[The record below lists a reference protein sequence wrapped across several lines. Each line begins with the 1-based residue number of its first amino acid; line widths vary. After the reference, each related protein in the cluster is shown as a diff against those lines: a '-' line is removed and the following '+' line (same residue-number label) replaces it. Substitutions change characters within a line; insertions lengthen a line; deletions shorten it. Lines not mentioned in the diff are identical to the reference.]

1 MNITSPDGIAY
12 ATTGDNLSIEDITA
26 AMATSIQDAFDDKV
40 NDTRQIQTFRWA
52 DSTARGAQTGMIAGD
67 RGYQTDTAVEYIY
80 NGSAWVTYPLD
91 TGWINAT
98 YSGAWGTSSSMP
110 VRYRRRNGVVYVEGE
125 ATGGSAASTIFN
137 LPAGYRPTTQ
147 LKRMAVNAD
156 GTAYYRAIIATGG
169 NVSVSN
175 AGSSATPNLA
185 FSFIADQ

>member
-1 MNITSPDGIAY
+1 MALGYFTDSTPLTPLRDPFNVLVDGINANEAALSS
-12 ATTGDNLSIEDITA
+12 ATG
-26 AMATSIQDAFDDKV
+26 V
-40 NDTRQIQTFRWA
+40 RQIQTFRWA

-80 NGSAWVTYPLD
+80 NGSAWVADPLD

-98 YSGAWGTSSSMP
+98 YSGAWGTSNSMP
-110 VRYRRRNGVVYVEGE
+110 VRYRRLDGVVYVEGE
-125 ATGGSAASTIFN
+125 ATGGTAASTIFT
-137 LPAGYRPTTQ
+137 LPAGFQPAIQ
-147 LKRMAVNAD
+147 LKRAVVNAD
-156 GTAYYRAIIATGG
+156 GTAYYRAIIATNG